1 MSATSNASP
10 SGASPRGASPRG
22 IDDVGSVVSGSP
34 RRQLTA
40 WQKVGVAGLVLV
52 VFLAFIWIAQLN
64 KATQEVKQPDA
75 VQSTGGAFHAPPPQ
89 PAPPAAMPASLP
101 MPALEPSIFAPP
113 RHDGTAAES
122 PIFAFSGG
130 GGVAE
135 AAAATLPSPAAL
147 MNGAQAN
154 LSAGQQ
160 SALGNMLKPTVLT
173 GSKARL
179 LPHPDMMVTMG
190 TMIPCTLQT
199 AIDSQ
204 LAGFVKCVLPQDVRS
219 TTGNV
224 VLLDRGT
231 IVVGEIGHGLAQGQ
245 DRVFVLWDRAETPD
259 HAVIELSSPGTD
271 ELGRSGLPGG
281 VNNHWWERFGS
292 AILLSVIQG
301 GLQTGAALAANS
313 GPGGGTFFN
322 SFQSNG
328 TNISDTALQA
338 TINIPPTL
346 EKNQGDNVAIFV
358 ARDLDFSDVYNLRLT
373 GAAHGQ

>member
-1 MSATSNASP
+1 MTP
-10 SGASPRGASPRG
+10 
-22 IDDVGSVVSGSP
+22 
-34 RRQLTA
+34 
-40 WQKVGVAGLVLV
+40 
-52 VFLAFIWIAQLN
+52 
-64 KATQEVKQPDA
+64 
-75 VQSTGGAFHAPPPQ
+75 
-89 PAPPAAMPASLP
+89 
-101 MPALEPSIFAPP
+101 
-113 RHDGTAAES
+113 AES

-135 AAAATLPSPAAL
+135 ATAAALPAQAAL
-147 MNGAQAN
+147 ANGTQA
-154 LSAGQQ
+154 SPPAGPP
-160 SALGNMLKPTVLT
+160 SALTTMLKPTVLS

-179 LPHPDMMVTMG
+179 LPHPDMMLTMG
-190 TMIPCTLQT
+190 TMIPCALQT

-204 LAGFVKCVLPQDVRS
+204 LAGYVKCVLPQDVRS
-219 TTGNV
+219 TTGDV

-231 IVVGEIGHGLAQGQ
+231 TVVGEIGRGLVQGQ

-271 ELGRSGLPGG
+271 ELGRTGLPGR

-301 GLQTGAALAANS
+301 GLQTGTALAANS
-313 GPGGGTFFN
+313 GSSGGTFFN

-358 ARDLDFSDVYNLRLT
+358 ARDLDFSDVYNLRVT
-373 GAAHGQ
+373 GAEHGQ